1 MKIALLATCL
11 LMFLSQFAQGDDAFD
26 RHTAYWLKQATR
38 DAKPLKEVSMD
49 QAARLRSIGDNIDG
63 ACVVVKTDKDNWAKA
78 LISWGFVKGPDRPIP
93 VLLIDRF
100 VTYRGDRNNVTTAVG
115 KKVILFA
122 GFGFDFDLGQVV
134 PAGLGDD
141 VNFSKKAA
149 LRPREKSELYAL
161 DGSQLPAEEKT
172 DKYDPNDHAGVRA
185 RDFEGM
191 WVVDVDGRWRGQW
204 QLSVGEGGRVQG
216 TLTSADSKS
225 TYPITGRVSLPPHR
239 IRLVIH
245 LDNAEQTIDGY
256 LWTKDK
262 SAIAGTATLAS
273 RKFGFHAK
281 RVTANKKPAQK

>member
-1 MKIALLATCL
+1 MRIALLATCL
-11 LMFLSQFAQGDDAFD
+11 LVFISQSAQGDDAFD

-38 DAKPLKEVSMD
+38 DAKPLKELSMD
-49 QAARLRSIGDNIDG
+49 QAARLNSIGEDIDG
-63 ACVVVKTDKDNWAKA
+63 ACVVVKTDKDNWTKA
-78 LISWGFVKGPDRPIP
+78 LIGWGFVKGPDRPIP

-115 KKVILFA
+115 KKVILFS

-141 VNFSKKAA
+141 INFSEKAA
-149 LRPREKSELYAL
+149 LRPREKSELYAF
-161 DGSQLPAEEKT
+161 DGSQLPTEEKT

-185 RDFEGM
+185 RDVEGT

-204 QLSVGEGGRVQG
+204 KINVGEGGRVQG
-216 TLTSADSKS
+216 TLTSTDSKN

-262 SAIAGTATLAS
+262 SAIAGTATLAA

-281 RVTANKKPAQK
+281 RVTASKKSAQK